1 MFSKEII
8 SIFNKYP
15 FPYRLQ
21 VALRSRTVTVL
32 GEKFLNLISTA
43 RFSLPVERNLYL

>member
-15 FPYRLQ
+15 FAYISQ
-21 VALRSRTVTVL
+21 VAPRSRTVTVL
-32 GEKFLNLISTA
+32 GEKFLNLISIT